1 VFYSVSLLPDFWQGV
16 SKLNPILYMVN
27 AFRYGLL
34 GTTDL
39 SLWVSY
45 TIIVGFIVLLY
56 TVALTLLNRGVGVRS

>member
-1 VFYSVSLLPDFWQGV
+1 
-16 SKLNPILYMVN
+16 MVN

-45 TIIVGFIVLLY
+45 AIIIAFIVGLY
-56 TVALTLLNRGVGVRS
+56 VFALNLLNRGVGVRT